1 MKPLGKF
8 LHSPLSRVVI
18 VVGLCLLIWTCGD
31 DKVIAPP
38 EDTTQPL
45 KYQSES
51 ELLAVYTSGTLRP
64 QEWLVR
70 KIDHELDLIRT
81 TWSDSVPDVNIKFLS
96 PFMGSGVT
104 IRVTPQLLEELKA
117 GTNLE
122 WNDLIAELALNV
134 HFYDWN
140 FNPHYIGLRPAN
152 IMHPIR
158 LAEYFV
164 DFPGVEYIH
173 AGGNL
178 QGWEDFYARVPSANG
193 AKYYFKNCTC
203 PELWHAYAYI
213 EVDSD
218 SAHLLGVHSECFE
231 SMVNYPTWV
240 SYERFEELIDS
251 LESVKPA
258 WVDTARTAVFGLA
271 NGDYFQWSKNSGK

>member
-70 KIDHELDLIRT
+70 KIDHELDLIRS

-140 FNPHYIGLRPAN
+140 FNPHYIGLRPPISCIQSDSPN
-152 IMHPIR
+152 ISLIFPALSTFT
-158 LAEYFV
+158 LAEIFRV
-164 DFPGVEYIH
+164 GKISMRASLRLVELSITSKT
-173 AGGNL
+173 AP
-178 QGWEDFYARVPSANG
+178 AP
-193 AKYYFKNCTC
+193 NCGT
-203 PELWHAYAYI
+203 LTRTRQRR
-213 EVDSD
+213 
-218 SAHLLGVHSECFE
+218 SAHLLGTHSECFE
-231 SMVNYPTWV
+231 SMVTYPTWV

-258 WVDTARTAVFGLA
+258 WRRTQYS
-271 NGDYFQWSKNSGK
+271 D